1 MKLPRKVKLIN
12 SGGYPLRA
20 GFENRTFPVIVNC
33 DRVSNNI
40 AYVPH
45 DDCIAVG
52 FSGGLNQESLAFF
65 HTDKVDGYGIECELI
80 Y

>member
-20 GFENRTFPVIVNC
+20 GFENRTFPVIVNV
-33 DRVSNNI
+33 DNLTDTL

-45 DDCIAVG
+45 EDCIALG
-52 FSGGLNQESLAFF
+52 FFGSVLPESLPFF
-65 HTDKVDGYGIECELI
+65 YVEVGHGVECELI